1 MQILYTELLDKPQHT
16 EAETDFQFMFPEEPE
31 GDTEFL
37 GVLNQV
43 VHYKT
48 EEDHQVPENKDM
60 DHRFNFIFK
69 INGATLTTDFNLS
82 E

>member
-37 GVLNQV
+37 GVLNDYQ
-43 VHYKT
+43 
-48 EEDHQVPENKDM
+48 E
-60 DHRFNFIFK
+60 
-69 INGATLTTDFNLS
+69 S
-82 E
+82 